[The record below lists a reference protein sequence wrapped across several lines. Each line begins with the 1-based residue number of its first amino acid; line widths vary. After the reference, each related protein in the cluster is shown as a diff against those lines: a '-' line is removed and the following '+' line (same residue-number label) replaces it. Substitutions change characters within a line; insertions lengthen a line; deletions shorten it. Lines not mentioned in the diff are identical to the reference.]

1 MKIINN
7 PQNINTTNYE
17 ELKQKDEIKTKILKF
32 LAYKKRTEQEVRN
45 KFKQEVNED
54 ILEEIIE
61 YLKEAKY
68 IDDKEYIR
76 KTINNFM
83 ALKNLSIRE
92 IEYKLY
98 SKGIKKEDIED
109 YIYENKEELNQYEMK
124 SARNIANK
132 KITSLE
138 LEEIKQYL
146 MKKGYKREN
155 IAIALEDI

>member
-1 MKIINN
+1 MY
-7 PQNINTTNYE
+7 TVE
-17 ELKQKDEIKTKILKF
+17 EFDKEKTKVLKYV
-32 LAYKKRTEQEVRN
+32 LYKKRSENEIRK
-45 KFKQEVNED
+45 KFENQIEENLLED
-54 ILEEIIE
+54 IIA

-109 YIYENKEELNQYEMK
+109 YIYENKEELNQYEIK

-138 LEEIKQYL
+138 VEEIKQYL